1 MKYFIEGT
9 NFMDNK
15 ISPNNIESEQTL
27 LGAMIIHKNTIH
39 EILDNINV
47 DDFYKDVHKNIFKTI
62 KKMFLKD
69 IHVDLISLI
78 EYLKKDSLLELS
90 GGALYITDISNSIA
104 TIANI
109 QTHIKIVKDNSIL
122 RKLIKISNDT
132 LERIYKKEDP
142 NLLIEN
148 IQKSVFDLSI
158 SETKSDIEPLNNI
171 LDRTIK
177 HIENLY
183 VNNLS
188 FVGLSTGF
196 YDLDIKLSGLQKSQ
210 MILIAAR
217 PSMGKTTFA
226 LNIAENVAIKE
237 NKTVLIFSLEMS
249 KEQLTSK
256 LISSITKINIQ
267 KLQTGNL
274 DDSDLDKLVKGTE
287 IISKAKIYIDD
298 TPNISITEM
307 RSKCRKLKF
316 STNIDLIII
325 DYLQLM
331 SGNTRNENRQQ
342 EVSEISRFIK
352 ALSKEINCPIIA
364 LSQLSRAPEQRSDH
378 RPMLS
383 DLRESG
389 SIEQDSDIVMLL
401 YRDEYYNK
409 DTEYKNIA
417 ECIIAKHRNG
427 EVGNIKLAWIGQHSK
442 FANLDNKH

>member
-1 MKYFIEGT
+1 
-9 NFMDNK
+9 MDNK

-27 LGAMIIHKNTIH
+27 LGAMITHRNTIY
-39 EILDNINV
+39 EILDKISI
-47 DDFYKDVHKNIFKTI
+47 DDFYKDAHKNIFKTI

-69 IHVDLISLI
+69 IHVDLISII
-78 EYLKKDSLLELS
+78 EYLKKDSLLEVS

-104 TIANI
+104 TVANI

-122 RKLIKISNDT
+122 RELIKISNDT
-132 LERIYKKEDP
+132 LDRIYKKEDP
-142 NLLIEN
+142 NILIEN
-148 IQKSVFDLSI
+148 IQKSVFDLST
-158 SETKSDIEPLNNI
+158 SEIKSDIEPLNNI

-188 FVGLSTGF
+188 FVGLSSGF
-196 YDLDIKLSGLQKSQ
+196 YDLDTKLSGLQKSQ

-249 KEQLTSK
+249 KEQLTNK

-274 DDSDLDKLVKGTE
+274 DDSDLDRLVKGTE

-316 STNIDLIII
+316 SANIDLIII

-331 SGNTRNENRQQ
+331 SGNTRNESRQQ

-352 ALSKEINCPIIA
+352 SLSKEINCPIIA

-427 EVGNIKLAWIGQHSK
+427 EVGSIKLAWIGQYSK

>member
-274 DDSDLDKLVKGTE
+274 DDSDLDRLVKGTE

-325 DYLQLM
+325 DYLQLI

>member
-274 DDSDLDKLVKGTE
+274 DDSDLYILFKCKE
-287 IISKAKIYIDD
+287 IIYKEKIYIDD

>member
-1 MKYFIEGT
+1 
-9 NFMDNK
+9 MDNK

-274 DDSDLDKLVKGTE
+274 DDSDLDRLVKGTE

>member
-1 MKYFIEGT
+1 
-9 NFMDNK
+9 MDNK
-15 ISPNNIESEQTL
+15 ISPNNIESEQTI
-27 LGAMIIHKNTIH
+27 LGAMIIYKNTIH
-39 EILDNINV
+39 EIIDTINV
-47 DDFYKDVHKNIFKTI
+47 DDFYKDAHKNIFKTI
-62 KKMFLKD
+62 KNMFLKD
-69 IHVDLISLI
+69 IQVDLISLI
-78 EYLKKDSLLELS
+78 EYLKKDSLLEES
-90 GGALYITDISNSIA
+90 GGSLYITDISNSIA
-104 TIANI
+104 TIANL

-122 RKLIKISNDT
+122 RKLIKISNET
-132 LERIYKKEDP
+132 LDRIYKKDDP

-148 IQKSVFDLSI
+148 IQRSVFDLSI

-183 VNNLS
+183 INNLS
-188 FVGLSTGF
+188 FVGLSSGF
-196 YDLDIKLSGLQKSQ
+196 YDLDLKLSGLQKSQ

-249 KEQLTSK
+249 KEQLTNK

-274 DDSDLDKLVKGTE
+274 DDSDLDQLVKGTE
-287 IISKAKIYIDD
+287 IISRAKIYIDD

-331 SGNTRNENRQQ
+331 SGNSRNESRQQ

-427 EVGNIKLAWIGQHSK
+427 EVGTIKLAWIGQYSK
-442 FANLDNKH
+442 FENLDNNH

>member
-122 RKLIKISNDT
+122 RKLIKISNYT

-274 DDSDLDKLVKGTE
+274 DDSDLDRLVKGTE

>member
-1 MKYFIEGT
+1 
-9 NFMDNK
+9 MDNK

-27 LGAMIIHKNTIH
+27 LGAMVIHKNTIH

-274 DDSDLDKLVKGTE
+274 DDSDLDRLVKGTE

>member
-274 DDSDLDKLVKGTE
+274 DYSDLDRLVKGTE

>member
-171 LDRTIK
+171 LDRT
-177 HIENLY
+177 L
-183 VNNLS
+183 
-188 FVGLSTGF
+188 
-196 YDLDIKLSGLQKSQ
+196 
-210 MILIAAR
+210 
-217 PSMGKTTFA
+217 
-226 LNIAENVAIKE
+226 
-237 NKTVLIFSLEMS
+237 
-249 KEQLTSK
+249 
-256 LISSITKINIQ
+256 
-267 KLQTGNL
+267 
-274 DDSDLDKLVKGTE
+274 
-287 IISKAKIYIDD
+287 KIY
-298 TPNISITEM
+298 M
-307 RSKCRKLKF
+307 
-316 STNIDLIII
+316 LIIYLLL
-325 DYLQLM
+325 DYPQGFM
-331 SGNTRNENRQQ
+331 
-342 EVSEISRFIK
+342 I
-352 ALSKEINCPIIA
+352 
-364 LSQLSRAPEQRSDH
+364 
-378 RPMLS
+378 
-383 DLRESG
+383 
-389 SIEQDSDIVMLL
+389 
-401 YRDEYYNK
+401 
-409 DTEYKNIA
+409 
-417 ECIIAKHRNG
+417 
-427 EVGNIKLAWIGQHSK
+427 
-442 FANLDNKH
+442 

>member
-1 MKYFIEGT
+1 
-9 NFMDNK
+9 MDNK

-27 LGAMIIHKNTIH
+27 LGAMITHRNTIY
-39 EILDNINV
+39 EILDKISI
-47 DDFYKDVHKNIFKTI
+47 DDFYKDAHKNIFKTI

-69 IHVDLISLI
+69 IHVDLISII
-78 EYLKKDSLLELS
+78 EYLKKDSLLEVS

-104 TIANI
+104 TVANI

-122 RKLIKISNDT
+122 RELIKISNDT
-132 LERIYKKEDP
+132 LDRIYKKEDP
-142 NLLIEN
+142 NILIEN
-148 IQKSVFDLSI
+148 IQKSVFDLST
-158 SETKSDIEPLNNI
+158 SEIKSDIEPLNNI

-188 FVGLSTGF
+188 FVGLSSGF
-196 YDLDIKLSGLQKSQ
+196 YDLDTKLSGLQKSQ

-249 KEQLTSK
+249 KEQLTNK

-274 DDSDLDKLVKGTE
+274 DDSDLDRLVKGTE

-331 SGNTRNENRQQ
+331 SGNTRNESRQQ

-352 ALSKEINCPIIA
+352 SLSKEINCPIIA

-427 EVGNIKLAWIGQHSK
+427 EVGSIKLAWIGQYSK

>member
-27 LGAMIIHKNTIH
+27 LGAMVIHKNTIH

-274 DDSDLDKLVKGTE
+274 DDSDLDRLVKGTE

>member
-274 DDSDLDKLVKGTE
+274 DDSDLDRLVKGTE

-409 DTEYKNIA
+409 DTEYKNIS
-417 ECIIAKHRNG
+417 ECIIAKH
-427 EVGNIKLAWIGQHSK
+427 
-442 FANLDNKH
+442 

>member
-274 DDSDLDKLVKGTE
+274 DDSDLDRLVKGTE

-442 FANLDNKH
+442 FVNLDNKH

>member
-1 MKYFIEGT
+1 
-9 NFMDNK
+9 MDNK
-15 ISPNNIESEQTL
+15 ISPNNIESEQTI
-27 LGAMIIHKNTIH
+27 LGAMIIYKNTIH
-39 EILDNINV
+39 EIIDTIDV
-47 DDFYKDVHKNIFKTI
+47 DDFYKDAHKNIFKTI
-62 KKMFLKD
+62 KNMFLKD
-69 IHVDLISLI
+69 IQVDLISLI
-78 EYLKKDSLLELS
+78 EYLKKDSLLEES
-90 GGALYITDISNSIA
+90 GGSLYITDISNSIA
-104 TIANI
+104 TIANL

-122 RKLIKISNDT
+122 RKLIKISNET
-132 LERIYKKEDP
+132 LDRIYKKDDP

-148 IQKSVFDLSI
+148 IQRSVFDLSI

-183 VNNLS
+183 INNLS
-188 FVGLSTGF
+188 FVGLSSGF
-196 YDLDIKLSGLQKSQ
+196 YDLDLKLSGLQKSQ

-249 KEQLTSK
+249 KEQLTNK

-274 DDSDLDKLVKGTE
+274 DDSDLDQLVKGTE
-287 IISKAKIYIDD
+287 IISRAKIYIDD

-331 SGNTRNENRQQ
+331 SGNSRNESRQQ

-427 EVGNIKLAWIGQHSK
+427 EVGTIKLAWIGQYSK
-442 FANLDNKH
+442 FENLDNNH

>member
-274 DDSDLDKLVKGTE
+274 DDSDLDRLVKGTE

>member
-1 MKYFIEGT
+1 M
-9 NFMDNK
+9 NNR

-27 LGAMIIHKNTIH
+27 LGAMIINKNTIY
-39 EILDNINV
+39 EIIDKINE
-47 DDFYKDVHKNIFKTI
+47 DDFYKDSHKHIFNTI

-69 IHVDLISLI
+69 IHIDIISII
-78 EYLKKDSLLELS
+78 EYLKKDSILES
-90 GGALYITDISNSIA
+90 CGGALYITELSNSIA
-104 TIANI
+104 TTANI
-109 QTHIKIVKDNSIL
+109 QTHVKIVKDNSIL
-122 RKLIKISNDT
+122 RKLINISNNT

-142 NLLIEN
+142 NMLIDD
-148 IQKSVFDLSI
+148 IQKNVFEISL
-158 SETKSDIEPLNNI
+158 SETKSEIEPINNI
-171 LDRTIK
+171 LDRTLLN
-177 HIENLY
+177 IENLY
-183 VNNLS
+183 INKLS
-188 FVGLSTGF
+188 FVGLSSGF
-196 YDLDIKLSGLQKSQ
+196 YDLDMKLSGLQKSQ

-226 LNIAENVAIKE
+226 LNIAENVALKE
-237 NKTVLIFSLEMS
+237 KKSVLIFSLEMS
-249 KEQLTSK
+249 KEQLTNK
-256 LISSITKINIQ
+256 LISSITKIDIQ

-274 DDSDLDKLVKGTE
+274 DDSDLDRLVEGTG
-287 IISKAKIYIDD
+287 ILSNAKIYIDD

-316 STNIDLIII
+316 STDIDLIII

-331 SGNTRNENRQQ
+331 SGNSRTESRQQ

-409 DTEYKNIA
+409 DTEAKNIA
-417 ECIIAKHRNG
+417 ECIVAKHRNG
-427 EVGNIKLAWIGQHSK
+427 EVGTVKLAWIGQYSK
-442 FANLDNKH
+442 FANLDNTH